1 MRKSYFLLGV
11 FLITFSLLIFQIT
24 QTRILSVIAW
34 YYLAFFAISVAMLGM
49 TVGAVWV
56 YLRNEQFAPAR
67 LPALLSDFALL
78 TALAMP
84 ASVMVQFSLITT
96 VALSLTTIISWGL
109 LLAAMAMPYVFSG
122 VVVSLALT
130 RSPFPTGQ
138 VYGVD
143 LIGAAL
149 GCVAVTVHTVI
160 LSTARQPS
168 LSAVSSLGLSALAF
182 AASADARKSRAAEI
196 EASVAATGACGCR
209 AGGASF
215 CKFTGAGRYS
225 PDSRQRFF

>member
-1 MRKSYFLLGV
+1 MRRSYFLLGV

-56 YLRNEQFAPAR
+56 YLQNEKFAPTR
-67 LPALLSDFALL
+67 LPVLLSDFALL

-109 LLAAMAMPYVFSG
+109 LLAAMAVPYVFSG

-149 GCVAVTVHTVI
+149 GCVAVLII
-160 LSTARQPS
+160 LNFIDGPTTIVVCGA
-168 LSAVSSLGLSALAF
+168 LAGLSALAF
-182 AASADARKSRAAEI
+182 AASADAQNS
-196 EASVAATGACGCR
+196 SG
-209 AGGASF
+209 
-215 CKFTGAGRYS
+215 
-225 PDSRQRFF
+225 

>member
-56 YLRNEQFAPAR
+56 YLRDEQFAPDR
-67 LPALLSDFALL
+67 LPVILSDFAFA
-78 TALAMP
+78 TAVAMP
-84 ASVMVQFSLITT
+84 ASVMVQFCLITT

-109 LLAAMAMPYVFSG
+109 LLAVMAVPYVFSG

-130 RSPFPTGQ
+130 RSAFPSGQ

-149 GCVAVTVHTVI
+149 GCVAV
-160 LSTARQPS
+160 LFLLEFS
-168 LSAVSSLGLSALAF
+168 
-182 AASADARKSRAAEI
+182 
-196 EASVAATGACGCR
+196 
-209 AGGASF
+209 
-215 CKFTGAGRYS
+215 
-225 PDSRQRFF
+225 